1 MNDLSVIDQF
11 LNVFSRYID
20 SGFGLLGGEV
30 AFLTGALVAI
40 DMTLAGLFW
49 AMGGEDVIA
58 KLIKKTLYVGAFA
71 YIIGN
76 FNALASII
84 FRSFAGLGLIASGSG
99 MSQAQ
104 LLQPGRLAAV
114 GVTAGQPI
122 LQQIGQLS
130 GFTNVFLN
138 LDSIVVLFIAYLV
151 VIVSFFVLAVQ
162 LFVTLLE
169 FKLTTLAGFVLVP
182 FALWNKTA
190 FLAERVLGNVMS
202 SGIKVLVLAV
212 IVGIGSTV
220 FNQFQAPIGAA
231 PSLNSALAIML
242 GALALLGL
250 GIFGP
255 GIASGL
261 VSGAPQLGIGAAAG
275 TALGAAGLAV
285 AGSAAVAT
293 GGAAVAAGTR
303 LAARSTLRAVRSA
316 STMAQGAT
324 SAYRAGVASS
334 SASGAQAV
342 GAGVVNVARSGA
354 QAAGARV
361 AAGARAVKDRVVGAV
376 GGGTSEAA
384 ADAASATGS
393 SDDAQ
398 APDWARRLQRNQRL
412 AQGASTAAH
421 VVRSADHGGTGAS
434 PDLNDSS
441 NS

>member
-20 SGFGLLGGEV
+20 SGFGLLRGEV

-49 AMGGEDVIA
+49 AMGGEEVIA

-76 FNALASII
+76 FNTLASII

-182 FALWNKTA
+182 FGLWNKTA

-275 TALGAAGLAV
+275 TALGAAGLA
-285 AGSAAVAT
+285 AARGAAVAT
-293 GGAAVAAGTR
+293 GGAAVAAGSR
-303 LAARSTLRAVRSA
+303 LAARGAVGAARSA
-316 STMAQGAT
+316 STIAQGAT

-334 SASGAQAV
+334 GASGAQAV
-342 GAGVVNVARSGA
+342 GAGVVNV
-354 QAAGARV
+354 ARV

-376 GGGTSEAA
+376 GGGTGEAAA

-421 VVRSADHGGTGAS
+421 VVRSADHGGAGAS
-434 PDLNDSS
+434 PDLTDSS
-441 NS
+441 NE